1 MDTDMTEGRILPV
14 ILKFMIPLLIG
25 NVIQQLYNMADTVIV
40 GRFVGAGALAA
51 VGSTGSIM
59 FLVVGFAQ
67 GLTAGFTVL
76 TSQCYGA
83 REYDRAKRSVQ
94 NGILL
99 SIAVTIAVTLVSSL
113 AMKPLLHLM
122 NTPDEIFSMAYT
134 YILIICLGTVSTVF
148 NNLLS
153 SFLRAVGNSIMPLC
167 FLIFSAVLNVVL
179 DLLLIITFSMGVA
192 GAALATVIAQGVS
205 AVLCYIYIRRRMPVL
220 WPDRFSFRLNRS
232 DTGHQLRIGIPMAL
246 QFAITASGT
255 MIMQA
260 AINICGAAAVAA
272 YTAASKIGSLL
283 MQGMISMGQAMATYC
298 GQNYGRG
305 DLYRIRTGVKQA
317 AIAETVYSL
326 AAAAAGLLLL
336 QPTMALFFSP
346 DTDMSQIYPMAE
358 IYMKMSVA
366 FYIPLSLIFLF
377 RNAMQG
383 CGYSILPMLGGVV
396 ELVTRLAA
404 AAAAIHLKS
413 YILAVFCDPA
423 AWLTAGIF
431 LAIAYIY
438 VRKDMQKHMEI

>member
-1 MDTDMTEGRILPV
+1 MTEGRILPT

-25 NVIQQLYNMADTVIV
+25 NIVQQLYNMADTVIV
-40 GRFVGAGALAA
+40 GRCLGANALAA
-51 VGSTGSIM
+51 VGSTGTIM

-83 REYDRAKRSVQ
+83 HEFGRVKRSVQ
-94 NGILL
+94 NGIIL
-99 SIAVTIAVTLVSSL
+99 SIAVAVLVTVISSIS
-113 AMKPLLHLM
+113 MRPLLHLM

-134 YILIICLGTVSTVF
+134 YIMIICLGSSATVF
-148 NNLLS
+148 NNLFS
-153 SFLRAVGNSIMPLC
+153 SFLRAVGNSIMPLF
-167 FLIFSAVLNVVL
+167 FLIFSACLNVAL
-179 DLLLIITFSMGVA
+179 DLLFILGFSTGVG
-192 GAALATVIAQGVS
+192 GAAAATVIAQGIS
-205 AVLCYIYIRRRMPVL
+205 ALLCYIYIRRRMPVL
-220 WPDRFSFRLNRS
+220 WPSNFTFTLTRA
-232 DTGHQLRIGIPMAL
+232 DTEHQLRIGIPMAL

-298 GQNYGRG
+298 GQNYGKG
-305 DLYRIRTGVKQA
+305 DFRRITSGVKKA
-317 AIAETVYSL
+317 VLAEIIYSVGAGAL
-326 AAAAAGLLLL
+326 GLLLL
-336 QPTMALFFSP
+336 SPALSLFFSA
-346 DTDMSQIYPMAE
+346 DTDMTEIYPMAL
-358 IYMKMSVA
+358 IYMRMSVT

-383 CGYSILPMLGGVV
+383 CGYSLLPMLGGVI
-396 ELVTRLAA
+396 ELIARLAA

-413 YILAVFCDPA
+413 YTLAVFCDPA
-423 AWLTAGIF
+423 AWLAAGVF
-431 LAIAYIY
+431 LTFAYIY
-438 VRKDMQKHMEI
+438 VRRDMKKNMEA

>member
-1 MDTDMTEGRILPV
+1 MTEGRILPT

-40 GRFVGAGALAA
+40 GRCLGANALAA
-51 VGSTGSIM
+51 VGSTGTIM
-59 FLVVGFAQ
+59 FLVVGFVQ

-83 REYDRAKRSVQ
+83 HEYERAKRSVQ

-99 SIAVTIAVTLVSSL
+99 SVAVAIVVTFVSAAS
-113 AMKPLLHLM
+113 MRPLLRLM
-122 NTPDEIFSMAYT
+122 NTPDEIFQMAYT
-134 YILIICLGTVSTVF
+134 YIIIICLGSAATVF
-148 NNLLS
+148 NNLFS
-153 SFLRAVGNSIMPLC
+153 SFLRAVGNSIMPLW
-167 FLIFSAVLNVVL
+167 FLIFSACLNVAL
-179 DLLLIITFSMGVA
+179 DLIFIIAFGTGVG
-192 GAALATVIAQGVS
+192 GAAAATVIAQGIS
-205 AVLCYIYIRRRMPVL
+205 AALCYIYIRRKMPVL
-220 WPDRFSFRLNRS
+220 WPEKFSFSLNKA
-232 DTGHQLRIGIPMAL
+232 DTNHQLKIGLPMAL

-298 GQNYGRG
+298 GQNYGKG
-305 DLYRIRTGVKQA
+305 DFYRITTGVKQA
-317 AIAETVYSL
+317 AFAEIIYSIG
-326 AAAAAGLLLL
+326 AAALGLLLL
-336 QPTMALFFSP
+336 SPALSLFFSA
-346 DTDMSQIYPMAE
+346 DTDMSEIYPMAL
-358 IYMKMSVA
+358 IYMRMSVA
-366 FYIPLSLIFLF
+366 FYIPLSMIFLF

-396 ELVTRLAA
+396 ELVARLAV

-413 YILAVFCDPA
+413 YTLAVFCDPA
-423 AWLTAGIF
+423 AWIAAGVFLTF
-431 LAIAYIY
+431 SYFH
-438 VRKDMQKHMEI
+438 VRKDMRKHMEI